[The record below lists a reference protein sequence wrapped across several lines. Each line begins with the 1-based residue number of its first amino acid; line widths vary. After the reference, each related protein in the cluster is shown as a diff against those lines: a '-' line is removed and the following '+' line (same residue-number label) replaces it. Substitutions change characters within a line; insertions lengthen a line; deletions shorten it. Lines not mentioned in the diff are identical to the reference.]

1 MPAAAPYPMS
11 GNHATPEIMN
21 PTTRT
26 IIERHWA
33 LANARDW
40 DGFARLLSPNL
51 RYDVPQTR
59 EYIET
64 GEGYLD
70 MFRTW
75 PGEWTARVKNLACE
89 GDEAICIIDFV
100 VGDQTVTGI
109 SVFRIAQAKIVAV
122 TDYWP
127 DPYDPPP
134 RLSAHMRRAA
144 D

>member
-1 MPAAAPYPMS
+1 MI
-11 GNHATPEIMN
+11 HDI
-21 PTTRT
+21 RT
-26 IIERHWA
+26 IVERHWA
-33 LANARDW
+33 FANARDW
-40 DGFARLLSPNL
+40 DGFARLLSPAL

-75 PGEWTARVKNLACE
+75 PGQWTARVKNLVCE

-109 SVFRIAQAKIVAV
+109 SVFRIGQEKIVAV

-134 RLSAHMRRAA
+134 RLSAHMRRSAG
-144 D
+144 